1 MKKLLLSLFILP
13 LFVQAQDTHYSGRY
27 SMREYF
33 NPALSSLYKGSEQA
47 SVVYRRQ
54 WSSLGSDFP
63 FQSYAVNLNKKLEWD
78 GSNEFAANFK
88 LMKDIAP
95 GKSFTQDH
103 IILTANY
110 KKLLTDRYDQA
121 QFISIGFSGG
131 LGQNKAN
138 WDGLW
143 FGNQYSFE
151 QGNPDFSIDSGE
163 NVDVLLSKK
172 TYPDLNL
179 GLAYEYYLPK
189 FSMLASISM
198 HHLTKPDISFVP
210 SIDIRNDRKI
220 AANISINVLMKE
232 NLYFIFSPYY
242 SKQGVFHYA
251 SSKLGLTF
259 AAADDYD
266 INFGIAAAPSLVQNF
281 EGLGFE
287 SLSLQ
292 IFFEK
297 NEYRF
302 DFAYDATI
310 SKLSAFNGGRGAF
323 EFSFTYTRK
332 NYNSKSSFARYFH
345 QL

>member
-1 MKKLLLSLFILP
+1 MKKLILFLIFLPSL
-13 LFVQAQDTHYSGRY
+13 VSAQDTHFSGRY
-27 SMREYF
+27 AMKEYN

-47 SVVYRRQ
+47 SIVYRRQ

-63 FQSYAVNLNKKLEWD
+63 FQSFAFNFNKKLEWQ
-78 GSNEFAANFK
+78 GSNEFSANLR
-88 LMKDIAP
+88 LMKDLAP

-103 IILTANY
+103 VILAVNY
-110 KKLLTDRYDQA
+110 KKLLTDRFDEA
-121 QFISIGFSGG
+121 QFLSIGFSGG

-138 WDGLW
+138 WEGLW

-151 QGNPDFSIDSGE
+151 QGNPDFSIPSGE
-163 NVDVLLSKK
+163 NVEVLLNKK

-189 FSMLASISM
+189 FSMIASLCV
-198 HHLTKPDISFVP
+198 HHLTRPDISFVP
-210 SIDIRNDRKI
+210 SIDILNDRKI
-220 AANISINVLMKE
+220 TANVSLNIMMKE
-232 NLYFIFSPYY
+232 NLYFIFSPLY

-251 SSKLGLTF
+251 SGKIGLAF

-266 INFGIAAAPSLVQNF
+266 INFGISTAPSLVQNF

-292 IFFEK
+292 VFFEK

-310 SKLSAFNGGRGAF
+310 SKLSAFNGGRGGF
-323 EFSFTYTRK
+323 EFSVTYTRK
-332 NYNSKSSFARYFH
+332 NYDRKSSFIRNFH
-345 QL
+345 HL